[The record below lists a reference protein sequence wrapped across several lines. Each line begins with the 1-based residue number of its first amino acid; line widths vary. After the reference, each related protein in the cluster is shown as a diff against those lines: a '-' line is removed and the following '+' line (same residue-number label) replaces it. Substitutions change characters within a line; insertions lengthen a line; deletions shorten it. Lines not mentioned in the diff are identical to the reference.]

1 MNRPNIFGSVR
12 FPDPKLPAA
21 QFNRA
26 AVEIFKQMT
35 KDHVDLR
42 NRVTQLEYEVS
53 VLKQQNQEG
62 ARPPIRYMMG
72 RAAY

>member
-12 FPDPKLPAA
+12 FPDPKLPAE

-35 KDHVDLR
+35 RDHVALR
-42 NRVTQLEYEVS
+42 NRAEVLEQEVS
-53 VLKQQNQEG
+53 VLKQQNIEG
-62 ARPPIRYMMG
+62 SRPPIRYMMG